1 MLERTTTTVNQ
12 DLCTG
17 CGLCVNICPAR
28 TLAMIDGKAA
38 VIGERSLNCGHCA
51 AICPV
56 EAITVEA
63 IDDSMSRFASFQADE
78 KWLHYGDFNTPQLVR
93 LMASRRSCRSFLEK
107 PVDAPVLEDLVKI
120 GCTAPSATNS
130 QLWTFTI
137 LPTRSAVLALG
148 KGVRNFYLKLNS
160 LAENRWLR
168 SALKLVGKPEL
179 HNYYKSYYENVKE
192 GLAEFD
198 RSGIDRLFHSAPAA
212 IVVGCKAGASLPK
225 EDALLAVSKYSS
237 RRSQHGAGKLPHW
250 HGCGGHE
257 K

>member
-1 MLERTTTTVNQ
+1 MLERTTTTVSQ

-56 EAITVEA
+56 EAISVGA
-63 IDDSMSRFASFQADE
+63 IDDSMSRFASFQADDT
-78 KWLHYGDFNTPQLVR
+78 WLHYGDFNTPQLVR
-93 LMASRRSCRSFLEK
+93 LMASRRSCRNFLEK

-137 LPTRSAVLALG
+137 LPTRG
-148 KGVRNFYLKLNS
+148 
-160 LAENRWLR
+160 
-168 SALKLVGKPEL
+168 
-179 HNYYKSYYENVKE
+179 
-192 GLAEFD
+192 
-198 RSGIDRLFHSAPAA
+198 
-212 IVVGCKAGASLPK
+212 
-225 EDALLAVSKYSS
+225 AVSGPRK
-237 RRSQHGAGKLPHW
+237 
-250 HGCGGHE
+250 GCPE
-257 K
+257 FLFEAELAR